1 MRQMIRR
8 GCLLFALT
16 AVVAIPR
23 EEVYAA
29 DPVAESMFQ
38 QALQMMRDG
47 KFEEAKQ
54 ALEASHKLE
63 PKSGTLLVLGSCN
76 EQLGHTA
83 TAWAQY
89 KEASGMARAEGRT
102 EHVSKATELAKALEP
117 RLSRLRIDAQRL
129 QGGVQLVVK
138 LDGVVVLDGQLGV
151 AFAIDPGKH
160 VVTATAPGRAEWS
173 STIAVEAGKDPQ
185 IVAVP
190 ELDVVKEA
198 PPPPTATP
206 RVPPPAPDP
215 KPTGPSDKASRSGG
229 GVGPVW
235 AWIVGGSGVAIGA
248 VAIGFGVDQQ
258 AVSSELYDRCGE
270 KRTECPRGYDFE
282 GARERE
288 VRDFDLFLGLGLTG
302 LVATSTGVLGLALTP
317 SEEPGAAA
325 WLEVGPGS
333 ASVVGRF

>member
-47 KFEEAKQ
+47 KFDEAKR
-54 ALEASHKLE
+54 ALEASQKLE

-76 EQLGHTA
+76 EQLGRTA

-89 KEASGMARAEGRT
+89 KEAAGMARAEGRT

-138 LDGVVVLDGQLGV
+138 LDDVVVLDGQLGV
-151 AFAIDPGKH
+151 AFAINPGKH

-173 STIAVEAGKDPQ
+173 STIAVEAGKDAQ

-198 PPPPTATP
+198 PPPPTPAP
-206 RVPPPAPDP
+206 RIPPPAPAH
-215 KPTGPSDKASRSGG
+215 GPVVSGDKDARSG

-235 AWIVGGSGVAIGA
+235 AWIVGGSGIAIGA

-258 AVSSELYDRCGE
+258 NVSSELYDRCGE

-282 GARERE
+282 GARARE

-302 LVATSTGVLGLALTP
+302 LVATSTGILGLVLTP